1 MFIEQANNFLQ
12 MIPLIINHNNRIIM
26 QINVNYKYPLP
37 PVYPICCFIFILLE
51 NVPSHDE
58 RKQGRRLRKI
68 CCLLVCVYLF
78 YIGYVIHSVNIS
90 VVPFMIGI
98 INSVVMIKYFI
109 KSKRVYVFVHTKV
122 LKYIIYYSLMIN
134 NVQTIRYKIQ
144 NETML
149 PVYDAYVH

>member
-1 MFIEQANNFLQ
+1 MLITSTHSLSCVSCLMFYFHF
-12 MIPLIINHNNRIIM
+12 IIS
-26 QINVNYKYPLP
+26 
-37 PVYPICCFIFILLE
+37 LE
-51 NVPSHDE
+51 NVPCHDE
-58 RKQGRRLRKI
+58 KENKGWRWRKI

-109 KSKRVYVFVHTKV
+109 KSKRVLYMFVHTKV

-149 PVYDAYVH
+149 LVYVSTGIV